1 MRTARPGGRRGRARG
16 RRRVQPDAAR
26 VEGGA
31 ARDDR
36 HRIDTGG
43 DAAAEHLAD
52 ARAQA
57 RHQRRAADEHH
68 PRHVVSRPLVLG
80 QQDAHRGQAAVD
92 ERRGQDVQLVAGDL
106 QLVLAPAIAG
116 RVRHH
121 DRREHGARQLDL
133 RLLARGPQ
141 PRQRPAPA
149 RARAIAQQVAGAAPD
164 QRGRRPVDESAVH
177 VLAAQEVVA
186 RVIEHAQA
194 AVGRLQ
200 QRHVQRAAPEIEHQ
214 PGPFVIGA
222 PPGGDGAGD
231 RFLDQDDLLQPR
243 EPPGPGRGVV
253 LGQLEQRRRRDH
265 RRPGHETGG
274 VAHVRQQRRDDRRRQ
289 LLGQQ
294 RRARRLEGQPVRRPH
309 QPLPFAA
316 RVRRVAVQRPLRPPA
331 DRPPAAG
338 VHAHDGRRQGLAG
351 GVGNDR
357 DRIAIEHRDG
367 RIAGA
372 EVDADVDARSHVTS
386 ERGSEVG

>member
-36 HRIDTGG
+36 HRIDAGG
-43 DAAAEHLAD
+43 DPAAEQLAD
-52 ARAQA
+52 ARAQP

-68 PRHVVSRPLVLG
+68 ARHVVGRPLVLG
-80 QQDAHRGQAAVD
+80 QQVAHRGQAAAMNGAVS
-92 ERRGQDVQLVAGDL
+92 DVQLVARDL
-106 QLVLAPAIAG
+106 QLVVAAAAVAVAG
-116 RVRHH
+116 SDTTIVARIR
-121 DRREHGARQLDL
+121 ARQLDL

-164 QRGRRPVDESAVH
+164 QRRGRPVDQRAVD

-194 AVGRLQ
+194 AVGRLE

-222 PPGGDGAGD
+222 PAGGDGAGD
-231 RFLDQDDLLQPR
+231 RLLDQHDLFEPGQ
-243 EPPGPGRGVV
+243 PPGPRRGVV

-265 RRPGHETGG
+265 RRPRREAGG
-274 VAHVRQQRRDDRRRQ
+274 VAHVGQQRRDHRRRQ

-294 RRARRLEGQPVRRPH
+294 RRARRLERAAAPPSPSAASIRRACSPG
-309 QPLPFAA
+309 
-316 RVRRVAVQRPLRPPA
+316 RPPA
-331 DRPPAAG
+331 PACARRPTVRPPRASMRTTDGVSVSPAA
-338 VHAHDGRRQGLAG
+338 LATTETASPS
-351 GVGNDR
+351 NSA
-357 DRIAIEHRDG
+357 IAELL
-367 RIAGA
+367 
-372 EVDADVDARSHVTS
+372 VPRSMPTWMP
-386 ERGSEVG
+386 EPM